1 MGAHRPRLSNAS
13 ARQLFLA
20 AHGLLARPTGPGTRA
35 DVAALVTELGFVQ
48 VDSIN
53 IVAQAHDHIL
63 WSRRPSLRPGAAHA
77 CAAKTRTLFE
87 GWTHDAALIPAA
99 FYKHWRHKHDA
110 DRSRLSER
118 WQKWGREGFHDEFDR
133 VLARISEGGA
143 MTAAEVGDGTR
154 QNGGGWWDWQPTK
167 TALEYLWRTGE
178 LAICHRRGFT
188 KVYDLSERVLP
199 PEALNARTDRDESLD
214 WAARAALDRL
224 GFATRSELSAF
235 WDIFGKA
242 DLKHWDATGT
252 VEIDVEGADGS
263 LRPALAPADWEA
275 RLEAL
280 PDPIPRLRILSP
292 FDPALRDRKR
302 LKRLFGFDFTI
313 EVFVPAAKRQ
323 YGYYVFPILEGTR
336 LTGRIDLKA
345 DRAADT
351 LRVQGYW
358 PEAGVKLGTGRASRL
373 ATELTR
379 IARLAG
385 VGRITIVD
393 APATEGLRAT
403 PTLLNAL

>member
-1 MGAHRPRLSNAS
+1 
-13 ARQLFLA
+13 
-20 AHGLLARPTGPGTRA
+20 
-35 DVAALVTELGFVQ
+35 
-48 VDSIN
+48 
-53 IVAQAHDHIL
+53 
-63 WSRRPSLRPGAAHA
+63 
-77 CAAKTRTLFE
+77 
-87 GWTHDAALIPAA
+87 
-99 FYKHWRHKHDA
+99 
-110 DRSRLSER
+110 
-118 WQKWGREGFHDEFDR
+118 
-133 VLARISEGGA
+133 
-143 MTAAEVGDGTR
+143 
-154 QNGGGWWDWQPTK
+154 
-167 TALEYLWRTGE
+167 
-178 LAICHRRGFT
+178 
-188 KVYDLSERVLP
+188 
-199 PEALNARTDRDESLD
+199 
-214 WAARAALDRL
+214 
-224 GFATRSELSAF
+224 
-235 WDIFGKA
+235 
-242 DLKHWDATGT
+242 
-252 VEIDVEGADGS
+252 DVEGADGS
-263 LRPALAPADWEA
+263 LRPALAAADWEA

-358 PEAGVKLGTGRASRL
+358 LEAGVKLGTGRASRL

-385 VGRITIVD
+385 VSRITIVE
-393 APATEGLRAT
+393 APATEGLRTA